1 MKHLLI
7 TIVAIGFAAPAFAQV
22 PDFTSIDADQSG
34 GISLPELQAA
44 FPDATEEMF
53 QSADADASGELS
65 MEEYAAV
72 TGG

>member
-34 GISLPELQAA
+34 G
-44 FPDATEEMF
+44 
-53 QSADADASGELS
+53 
-65 MEEYAAV
+65 
-72 TGG
+72 